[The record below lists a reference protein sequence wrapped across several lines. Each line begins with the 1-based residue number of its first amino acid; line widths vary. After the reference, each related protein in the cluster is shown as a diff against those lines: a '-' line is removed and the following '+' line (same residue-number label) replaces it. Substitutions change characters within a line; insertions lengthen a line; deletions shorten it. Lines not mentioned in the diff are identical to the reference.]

1 MRSPR
6 LPLRLTKPTLSNNTD
21 REERCP
27 EGGALFALTAIS
39 TGVSCDADLPHKLK
53 QS

>member
-1 MRSPR
+1 MRSLR
-6 LPLRLTKPTLSNNTD
+6 LPLRLTKPTPSNTD

>member
-6 LPLRLTKPTLSNNTD
+6 LPLRLTKPTPSNTD

-27 EGGALFALTAIS
+27 EGGALFALKAIS
-39 TGVSCDADLPHKLK
+39 TGVSFDADLPHKLK

>member
-6 LPLRLTKPTLSNNTD
+6 LPLRLTKPTPSNTD

-27 EGGALFALTAIS
+27 EGGALLALTAIEI
-39 TGVSCDADLPHKLK
+39 GVSCDADLPHKLK

>member
-6 LPLRLTKPTLSNNTD
+6 LPLKLTKPTPSNNTD

>member
-6 LPLRLTKPTLSNNTD
+6 LPLRLTKPTPSNNTD

-27 EGGALFALTAIS
+27 EGGALFALTASVPVYHVTQTFRIS
-39 TGVSCDADLPHKLK
+39 
-53 QS
+53 